1 MGIETDVRNL
11 ATDMGREV
19 GTAGHDDA
27 RGYILGRI
35 HDMGITPY
43 LPGGL
48 EASYSSNDQEFCNL
62 LGVLPGEDPSLPPVL
77 LGAHYDAVEGTP
89 GADDNAAAV
98 AVLLEV
104 AGILGQERLPRSV
117 ILAFFDAEEPPNFLS
132 PSMGSIRCFEDQLLG
147 PVHAAV
153 IMDLVGHDVPIP
165 GLEDLLFVVGLESN
179 EGLGEVIQSCPVDPD
194 IRIVPTLNRY
204 VGDLSDHH
212 VFRQN
217 EVPYLFLSCA
227 TWQHYHQPTD
237 TPDKLNYPKVE
248 AIARYLARL
257 TVEISSNPLSG
268 AFEGYDSTDIELE
281 FIRDS
286 LGSVLSGM
294 GVPRPPENRQEI
306 SQLVSTMMAQFGL

>member
-27 RGYILGRI
+27 RGYILGRL
-35 HDMGITPY
+35 HDMGIAPY
-43 LPGGL
+43 LPGGF
-48 EASYSSNDQEFCNL
+48 EASYSWDDQEFCNL
-62 LGVLPGEDPSLPPVL
+62 LAVLPGEDTSLPPVL

-117 ILAFFDAEEPPNFLS
+117 MVAFFDAEEPPNFLS

-179 EGLGEVIQSCPVDPD
+179 EGLGEVIQSCPVDPE

-217 EVPYLFLSCA
+217 DVPYLFLSCA

-237 TPDKLNYPKVE
+237 TPDKLNYKKVE
-248 AIARYLARL
+248 AIARYLVRL
-257 TVEISSNPLSG
+257 TVEISGNPLAG
-268 AFEGYDSTDIELE
+268 AFEGYDSTDIELG

-286 LGSVLSGM
+286 LGPVLSGM